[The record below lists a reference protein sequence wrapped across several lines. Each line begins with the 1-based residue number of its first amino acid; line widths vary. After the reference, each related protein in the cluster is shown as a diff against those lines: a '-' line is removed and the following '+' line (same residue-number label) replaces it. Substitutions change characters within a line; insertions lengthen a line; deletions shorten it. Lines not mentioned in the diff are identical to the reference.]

1 MKSIGIASLVE
12 QWPELE
18 LRVVAGH
25 SGLSRVIGTEDV
37 NRPGLA
43 LAGFYRN
50 LASDRIQVF
59 GRGEHAYLL
68 ECGLDQQTR
77 IQLDFFQ
84 YPFPGLVFTHGNEP
98 PDCFYEESEKS
109 GTPLLLTPLS
119 THKFVTH
126 YWRIMSEELAPS
138 TSVHGVL
145 IEVFG
150 VGILLTGQSG
160 IGKSETA
167 LELVERGHRLIADDI
182 VSIKCIG
189 DTDLYG
195 FSGEIIEHH
204 MELRGLG
211 IINVKDLFGVGAI
224 RRRKRLE
231 LVIHLEDWIPDKE
244 YERLGLDDDYIE
256 ILDVRLPRILI
267 PVRPGRNVPILIETA
282 AMNQRSKRMGYHAA
296 RELSNRINEE
306 IKKKSKEVR
315 EFPDFD
321 L

>member
-1 MKSIGIASLVE
+1 MIE

-18 LRVVAGH
+18 LRVVAGET
-25 SGLSRVIGTEDV
+25 GIGRTISIADI

-43 LAGFYRN
+43 LAGFYKN

-68 ECGLDQQTR
+68 ECGLDRQNE
-77 IQLDFFQ
+77 IEIEFFK
-84 YPFPGLVFTHGNEP
+84 YPFPALVFTHGNEP
-98 PDCFYEESEKS
+98 PECFYRAAEKTE
-109 GTPLLLTPLS
+109 TPLLVTPLS
-119 THKFVTH
+119 THKFITH
-126 YWRIMSEELAPS
+126 YWRILSEELAPS

-182 VSIKCIG
+182 VTIRCLG

-231 LVIHLEDWIPDKE
+231 LVVHLEDWDQNKE
-244 YERLGLDDDYIE
+244 YERLGLDDEYIE
-256 ILDVRLPRILI
+256 ILEVKLPRILI

-282 AMNQRSKRMGYHAA
+282 AMNQRSKKMGYHAA

-306 IKKKSKEVR
+306 IKRKSLESR
-315 EFPDFD
+315 EYFGVDI
-321 L
+321 